1 MRSFWILLK
10 NELKLN
16 IQICPNVIESNK
28 ALTLKHIPKIHRNEV
43 YKLHTI
49 FQRTE
54 ISEPTLFSP
63 SDTTKRIADF
73 PEICVSTFSD
83 NIIRKF
89 SSLDNV
95 EKIAELC
102 SANGTVPVYRI
113 YYKNT
118 AIAFYRS
125 MVGAP
130 ACVCCF
136 EEIVAMGAKKFV
148 LFGSCGVLDSDKV
161 KDSIIIPVSAV
172 RDEGTSYHYLAPSP
186 EIGADARAVE
196 LLEKILTD
204 CGYSYVKGKTWT
216 SDAIYRETLSAIEE
230 RRQEGC
236 LAVEME
242 CASMLAV
249 SKYRHIPFIQFL
261 YGADDLSSETW
272 EIRDLMSYGLTNA
285 EKYMALAFECGL
297 AM

>member
-1 MRSFWILLK
+1 M
-10 NELKLN
+10 
-16 IQICPNVIESNK
+16 
-28 ALTLKHIPKIHRNEV
+28 
-43 YKLHTI
+43 YTI

-54 ISEPTLFSP
+54 ISEPSLFSP
-63 SDTTKRIADF
+63 SDTTKRIENF
-73 PEICVSTFSD
+73 PEICISTFSE
-83 NIIRKF
+83 NIIQKF

-95 EKIAELC
+95 EKIAELY
-102 SANGTVPVYRI
+102 SASGALPVYQI
-113 YYKNT
+113 NYKNT

-130 ACVCCF
+130 ACVACL
-136 EEIVAMGAKKFV
+136 EEIIAMGAKKFV
-148 LFGSCGVLDSDKV
+148 LFGSCGVLDDDKV
-161 KDSIIIPVSAV
+161 KDNIIIPVSAV
-172 RDEGTSYHYLAPSP
+172 RDEGTSYHYIAPSP
-186 EIGADARAVE
+186 EIEADAHSIQI
-196 LLEKILTD
+196 LENVLTD

-216 SDAIYRETLSAIEE
+216 SDAIYRETLPAIEE

-236 LAVEME
+236 IAVEME

-261 YGADDLSSETW
+261 YGADNLSSDTW

-285 EKYMALAFECGL
+285 EKYMVLAFECGL